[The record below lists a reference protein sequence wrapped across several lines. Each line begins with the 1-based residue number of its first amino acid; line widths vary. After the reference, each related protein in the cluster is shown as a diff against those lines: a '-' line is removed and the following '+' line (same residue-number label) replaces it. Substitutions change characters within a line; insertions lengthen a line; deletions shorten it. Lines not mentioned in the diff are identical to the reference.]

1 MAGKRQKQNHIG
13 NFGNITW
20 DCNTLRT
27 EVESYPDDAKV
38 NWTALAWQFQ
48 IRNSNGQ
55 IAKNGGSIRVST
67 SKDLKEYKVVQKW
80 RKTGTEKKLRG
91 LVGKWISHFLFVM
104 QHI

>member
-1 MAGKRQKQNHIG
+1 MAGKRQKRNHIG

-38 NWTALAWQFQ
+38 NWTALAWQVQ

-67 SKDLKEYKVVQKW
+67 SKDLKEYKVVQKM
-80 RKTGTEKKLRG
+80 EKDRYGEKIKRSCG
-91 LVGKWISHFLFVM
+91 
-104 QHI
+104 